1 MPKII
6 GFLLAVLLGG
16 PITGASAA
24 DGHLVLV
31 SKQGAV
37 KLGGQDGHQVVT
49 TGEDGRAVV
58 SVGDSGFVVVERNST
73 LEIEHATGAANVFR
87 QVSGMIFYALNR
99 MRAGMK
105 PVQVRTTTA
114 VIGVRGT
121 RFLVVEEEG
130 RKEIGMRKGQVTV
143 TSSREEF
150 EIHRKQVED
159 EFAAF
164 RKEGS
169 DAVARERREFE
180 AYRAQAAREFV
191 EFKRAFQLGKDR
203 MVSFDGQ
210 RVTETALGEQTRRE
224 MESLEEFAAEWLQ
237 QVED

>member
-1 MPKII
+1 MRNIV
-6 GFLLAVLLGG
+6 GLLLAVLLGG
-16 PITGASAA
+16 TVSVACAA
-24 DGHLVLV
+24 DERLALV
-31 SKQGAV
+31 SQQGAV
-37 KLGGQDGHQVVT
+37 TLGGQDGRQVVT
-49 TGEDGRAVV
+49 TGADGRAVV
-58 SVGDSGFVVVERNST
+58 RVGGSGFVVVERNST

-87 QVSGMIFYALNR
+87 QVSGMIFYAMNR
-99 MRAGMK
+99 MRSGME
-105 PVQVRTTTA
+105 PVQVRTATA
-114 VIGVRGT
+114 IIGVRGT

-143 TSSREEF
+143 TSPREEF

-180 AYRAQAAREFV
+180 AYRAQNAREFV
-191 EFKRAFQLGKDR
+191 EFKREFRLGRDR
-203 MVSFDGQ
+203 MVSFDGR
-210 RVTETALGEQTRRE
+210 RVTETALGEQTLRE
-224 MESLEEFAAEWLQ
+224 MESLEQFAAEWLQ